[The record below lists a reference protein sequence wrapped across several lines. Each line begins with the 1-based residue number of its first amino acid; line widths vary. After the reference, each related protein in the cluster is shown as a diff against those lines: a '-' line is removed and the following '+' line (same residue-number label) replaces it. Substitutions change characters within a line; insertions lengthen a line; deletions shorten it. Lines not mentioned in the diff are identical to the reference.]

1 MIMILYNTNT
11 FTGHPQILCMAQDT
25 EPRQLKT
32 IHRACGIIEYL
43 QKNGRSRLSDIADEL
58 DLTPGT
64 VHTYLTTLAAHN
76 LIGRTDGKYELGL
89 GFVPIGNSVR
99 VTTELLAVGKEHLEQ
114 LAHKH
119 DSIAH
124 LSTMSGNDL
133 IILHETIAE
142 DSIGKEFHL
151 RKVDKIDT
159 TVHCTAAGK
168 AILAQ
173 FPESTVRTVI
183 EERGL
188 PQYTSNT
195 ITDVDHLLDE
205 RDRIEEQGFAL
216 NDEEMI
222 KGNRAVGTA
231 ITRDDG
237 TVEGAISIS
246 GPANHWKEQLF
257 HEELPRSVVRTAN
270 NIEIDLHSNIVL

>member
-1 MIMILYNTNT
+1 
-11 FTGHPQILCMAQDT
+11 MAHDT
-25 EPRQLKT
+25 DSRQLKT
-32 IHRACGIIEYL
+32 IGRACDIIDYL
-43 QKNGRSRLSDIADEL
+43 KTDGRSRLSDIADEL

-64 VHTYLTTLAAHN
+64 VHTYLATLEAHN
-76 LIGRTDGKYELGL
+76 LIDRTDGKYELGL

-99 VTTELLAVGKEHLEQ
+99 VTTELLVVGKEHLAR

-124 LSTMSGNDL
+124 LSTMSDNDL
-133 IILHETIAE
+133 IILHETVAE

-151 RKVDKIDT
+151 RKIDKIDT

-168 AILAQ
+168 AILSQ
-173 FPESTVRTVI
+173 FPESKVRTII
-183 EERGL
+183 EDRGL

-195 ITDVDHLLDE
+195 ITDVDALLE
-205 RDRIEEQGFAL
+205 ELDRIEEQGFAL

-222 KGNRAVGTA
+222 KGNRAVGAA

-237 TVEGAISIS
+237 TVEGSISIS

-257 HEELPRSVVRTAN
+257 REELPRSVIRSAN
-270 NIEIDLHSNIVL
+270 NIEIDLHSNMVL